1 MAVPQGWKDRLEIRE
16 HRRYGRYFL
25 QWIVWD
31 DLNGED
37 DGAQVGDLPP
47 KEGAADE
54 DPEFSAVHRAVEE
67 FWKADRYKVRFR
79 GDDVFFFDTER
90 RAKEAL
96 KLANAALR
104 KVRAARRTKQ

>member
-1 MAVPQGWKDRLEIRE
+1 MAVPKGWKDRLEIRE

-47 KEGAADE
+47 KEGSADD
-54 DPEFSAVHRAVEE
+54 DPEFSAVHRAVEA
-67 FWKADRYKVRFR
+67 FWKANPHRASFR
-79 GDDVFFFDTER
+79 GDTTFYFDTER
-90 RAKEAL
+90 QAKEAV
-96 KLANAALR
+96 KVANAALR
-104 KVRAARRTKQ
+104 EVRAARRTKK